1 MKVKRKSFVY
11 FRLRCRLR
19 SGLPTDKLLH
29 HMTGRHI
36 YTFPGRVKYKSGK
49 WVSYHHLQGQMRGVI
64 FKL

>member
-36 YTFPGRVKYKSGK
+36 YTFPGRVKYKCTDIRAENGSLIITCKGK
-49 WVSYHHLQGQMRGVI
+49 CVE
-64 FKL
+64 